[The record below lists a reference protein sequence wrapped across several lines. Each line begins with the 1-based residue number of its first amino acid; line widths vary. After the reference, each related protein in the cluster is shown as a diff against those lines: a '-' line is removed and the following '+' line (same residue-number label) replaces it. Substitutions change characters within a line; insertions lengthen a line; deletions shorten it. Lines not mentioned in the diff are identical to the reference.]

1 MSSNTI
7 GHYIRWKREA
17 KNLGIKE
24 LAERSGLSGTGLYL
38 IEMGLRTPRADTLA
52 RIAKALNSS
61 MDSFFPPTN
70 PN

>member
-17 KNLGIKE
+17 KNLRIKE
-24 LAERSGLSGTGLYL
+24 LAERSGLSSTGLYL

-61 MDSFFPPTN
+61 MDSFF
-70 PN
+70 